1 MSVAVTIDLVDPTP
15 PFEQVRRQL
24 TLLIETGQ
32 LVTDERLPSVRQLAG
47 DLGLATVLGTWFETP
62 RA

>member
-1 MSVAVTIDLVDPTP
+1 MSDVVTIDLVDPTP

-32 LVTDERLPSVRQLAG
+32 LVTGCLLYTSPS
-47 DLGLATVLGTWFETP
+47 P
-62 RA
+62 RD